1 MESFVMK
8 KSLCIAATFFSSAA
22 FAVNGDSYFGGGYHM
37 GNYDES
43 GIPSASPSAL
53 KIEYGKYISDSIAI
67 EGHVAF
73 GMSEDTISVDGVDAE
88 IEIKQAISLFVK
100 GDLNLNE
107 SVNLYGL
114 AGFTKGKL
122 KATFPDFDETISED
136 DSGFSYGLGLEAQ
149 TSGGIIF
156 SGEYIMY
163 LSEDEY
169 DYSGINLGIAK
180 KF

>member
-1 MESFVMK
+1 MK
-8 KSLCIAATFFSSAA
+8 KSLFVIAMLSSSAVLA
-22 FAVNGDSYFGGGYHM
+22 ANGDSYFGGGYHM
-37 GNYDES
+37 GNYDET
-43 GIPSASPSAL
+43 GFPSASPSAL
-53 KIEYGKYISDSIAI
+53 KIEYGRYITNSIAI
-67 EGHVAF
+67 EGHFAF
-73 GMSEDTISVDGVDAE
+73 GMSEDTISVDGIDAE
-88 IEIKQAISLFVK
+88 IEIEQAISLFVK
-100 GDLNLNE
+100 GDINLNE

-122 KATFPDFDETISED
+122 KATLPDFDETISEN